1 MVPRYP
7 KMKVPQKW
15 DPHTIRR
22 VPKES
27 SGAHLDSGDTLNE
40 AKGITNKLHAANTA
54 QVNNTSTSILALSR
68 IQHLVNVFKVYLPL
82 VAAVIELLINKELK
96 VPALDMSTATV
107 EKGSQQEV
115 SIDIEP
121 GKVSDCQNRD
131 SKVVISWS
139 IIFRLAFQS
148 LGVVYGDLGTSPM
161 YVFSSTFP
169 NGVKHE
175 DDILGVLCLIFYTIT
190 IIPLINYVFIVLHAN
205 DNGNGGTFALY
216 SLICRYVKVGL
227 IPNQQAEDSNVS
239 NFNLVLPGNGRRQR
253 RADAFK
259 SKLENNQFAKLS
271 LLLAALLGTSMVIGD
286 GILTP
291 CISVLSA
298 VGGIKQAA
306 TSLTDDKIMWISTAI
321 VVCLFTFQ
329 RLGTAIVGYS
339 FAPIM
344 CVWYILIG
352 AIGFYNIVKIDPTVI
367 KAMNPWYIIDY
378 FRRNKKEAWISLGGT
393 VLSITGSEALFAAV
407 GHFTVRSV
415 QVCTCTIVYPAI
427 VLCYFG
433 QAAVLHHHPEYV
445 KDSFYKSLP
454 GPLYWPMFVVAVL
467 AAIIASQAL
476 ISGAFSVIQQSLAMG
491 CFPRVKV
498 MHTSAKYEGQV
509 FIPEINYLLM
519 LACVGV
525 TLGFKTTE
533 KMGNA
538 YELIYLSSVMYKF
551 DQGGYLPLVFS
562 AILMTVMYVWNN
574 VYRRKYYYELK
585 NKVSPQTLKEI
596 AANTSLCRIP
606 GLAMFHS
613 ELVHGVSPIFKQYVA
628 NVPALHSV
636 LVFVSMKS
644 LPISKVPREERFIFR
659 RVEPKGLNIFRCVA
673 RYGYTD
679 IQDMDGPLELVL
691 VEKLKEFIRDYRS
704 YQMITNGEENPEA
717 GTVESL
723 AEHEDIIQEEKIEE
737 SMEREIETVEKACR
751 AGVVHLIGESEVVAA
766 EGAGIGTRV
775 MINYAYNFMKR
786 NLRQYNKVYDHIP
799 HKNMLKVVSWSIIL
813 QLAFQSM
820 GVVYGDIGTSPLYV
834 LSSTFPDG
842 IKHADDIL
850 GALSLIFYTIT
861 LIPLFNYIFIVL
873 RANDNGDGGTF
884 ALYSLICRHAK
895 VGLIPSEQA
904 EDCDVS
910 NYQIE
915 LPNDSRG
922 TRRASKLKSILEN
935 SHFAKLFLLFVTL
948 LGTSMVI
955 GDGILTPSISVLSA
969 VGGIKEATSAITE
982 DWIVWISVAVL
993 VGLFTFQKLGTEKV
1007 GYTFAPIISVWFV
1020 LIGGIGAYNV
1030 IKFEPTMIRAVNP
1043 WYIIDYFRRNKK
1055 DAWISLGGSS
1065 CVIFSSKI
1073 SGAEALFATVGHFTV
1088 RSIQISTCCVV
1099 YPAIILCYFGQA
1111 SVLHQHPE
1119 YVHDA
1124 FYKSIPGPVY
1134 WPMFVVAVLAAII
1147 ASQAMISGS
1156 FSIIQQSL
1164 ALGCFPRVKIMHTSA
1179 KYEGQVYIPE
1189 INYLLMLACVGI
1201 TLGFRTTE
1209 KIGNAY
1215 GIAVVFVMTLTSFLL
1230 VLVMII
1236 IWKLNILL
1244 IICYVLII
1252 GSVELAYLSSVLYK
1266 FDQGGYLPLAFAALL
1281 MTVMFVWNNVYR
1293 KKYYYELER
1302 KISPMRLK
1310 EIALDRNVYRIPG
1323 LAIFYSELVQG
1334 IPPIFEH
1341 YANNVP
1347 ALHSVLVFV
1356 SMKSLPISKVPLE
1369 ERFIFR
1375 RVEPKELNV
1384 FRCVARYGYTDVQN
1398 KEEERFESMLIEK
1411 LKEFIIEDNRFLQMT
1426 TEARK
1431 NIVEADSEDLAEQ
1444 QQADEDVIQE
1454 EYGEEAMA
1462 REIERVDR
1470 AWQDGVVHLLG
1481 ENEVVA
1487 AEGAGILKR
1496 LTINYAF
1503 NFLKK
1508 NLRQYDKVFDHIPHK
1523 SMLKVGMTYEL

>member
-1 MVPRYP
+1 M
-7 KMKVPQKW
+7 
-15 DPHTIRR
+15 
-22 VPKES
+22 
-27 SGAHLDSGDTLNE
+27 SGDEVKDHTEESLHDVASQAFEGKKNSHS
-40 AKGITNKLHAANTA
+40 KLRRYD
-54 QVNNTSTSILALSR
+54 S
-68 IQHLVNVFKVYLPL
+68 
-82 VAAVIELLINKELK
+82 
-96 VPALDMSTATV
+96 LDMES
-107 EKGSQQEV
+107 GIV
-115 SIDIEP
+115 S
-121 GKVSDCQNRD
+121 GHQRHG
-131 SKVVISWS
+131 SKVLNWS
-139 IIFRLAFQS
+139 IILQLAFQS
-148 LGVVYGDLGTSPM
+148 IGVVYGDLGTSPL
-161 YVFSSTFP
+161 YVFPGTFQ
-169 NGVKHE
+169 NGVKNA
-175 DDILGVLCLIFYTIT
+175 DDIMGAVSLIFYTVT
-190 IIPLINYVFIVLHAN
+190 LIPLVNYVFIVLRAT
-205 DNGNGGTFALY
+205 DRGDGGTFALY

-227 IPNQQAEDSNVS
+227 IPNQQTEDSNVS
-239 NFNLVLPGNGRRQR
+239 NFNLVLPGNGRRLR

-259 SKLENNQFAKLS
+259 SKLENSQFAKLS

-306 TSLTDDKIMWISTAI
+306 SSLTDDKIMWISTAI
-321 VVCLFTFQ
+321 LVCLFTFQ

-344 CVWYILIG
+344 CVWYVFIG

-367 KAMNPWYIIDY
+367 KAVNPWYIIDY

-415 QVCTCTIVYPAI
+415 QICTCTIVYPAI

-445 KDSFYKSLP
+445 KDSFYKSVP

-538 YELIYLSSVMYKF
+538 YGIAVVFVMTLTSILLVLVMIIIWKSNLFFIISYVLIIGSIELIYLSSVMYKF
-551 DQGGYLPLVFS
+551 DQGGYLPLAFS

-596 AANTSLCRIP
+596 AADTSLCRIP

-613 ELVHGVSPIFKQYVA
+613 ELVHGVPPIFKQYVA

-636 LVFVSMKS
+636 LVFVSLKS
-644 LPISKVPREERFIFR
+644 LPISKVPSEERFIFR
-659 RVEPKGLNIFRCVA
+659 RVEPNGLNIFRCVA

-679 IQDMDGPLELVL
+679 VQDMDGPLELVL
-691 VEKLKEFIRDYRS
+691 VEKLKEFIRDYSS
-704 YQMITNGEENPEA
+704 YQMITNGKEIPEA

-737 SMEREIETVEKACR
+737 SMEREVETVEKACR

-786 NLRQYNKVYDHIP
+786 NLRQYNKVYDHIS
-799 HKNMLKVVSWSIIL
+799 HK
-813 QLAFQSM
+813 
-820 GVVYGDIGTSPLYV
+820 SP
-834 LSSTFPDG
+834 
-842 IKHADDIL
+842 
-850 GALSLIFYTIT
+850 
-861 LIPLFNYIFIVL
+861 
-873 RANDNGDGGTF
+873 
-884 ALYSLICRHAK
+884 
-895 VGLIPSEQA
+895 
-904 EDCDVS
+904 
-910 NYQIE
+910 
-915 LPNDSRG
+915 
-922 TRRASKLKSILEN
+922 
-935 SHFAKLFLLFVTL
+935 
-948 LGTSMVI
+948 M
-955 GDGILTPSISVLSA
+955 
-969 VGGIKEATSAITE
+969 
-982 DWIVWISVAVL
+982 
-993 VGLFTFQKLGTEKV
+993 
-1007 GYTFAPIISVWFV
+1007 
-1020 LIGGIGAYNV
+1020 
-1030 IKFEPTMIRAVNP
+1030 
-1043 WYIIDYFRRNKK
+1043 
-1055 DAWISLGGSS
+1055 
-1065 CVIFSSKI
+1065 
-1073 SGAEALFATVGHFTV
+1073 
-1088 RSIQISTCCVV
+1088 
-1099 YPAIILCYFGQA
+1099 
-1111 SVLHQHPE
+1111 
-1119 YVHDA
+1119 
-1124 FYKSIPGPVY
+1124 Y

-1164 ALGCFPRVKIMHTSA
+1164 ALGCFPRVKVMYTSA

-1236 IWKLNILL
+1236 IWKSNIFL
-1244 IICYVLII
+1244 IISYVLII

-1302 KISPMRLK
+1302 KISPKRLK
-1310 EIALDRNVYRIPG
+1310 EIALDRNMYKIPG
-1323 LAIFYSELVQG
+1323 LAMFYSELVQG
-1334 IPPIFEH
+1334 IPPIFQH
-1341 YANNVP
+1341 YAANVH
-1347 ALHSVLVFV
+1347 ALHSVMVFV
-1356 SMKSLPISKVPLE
+1356 SMKSLPISKVSLE

-1375 RVEPKELNV
+1375 RVEPKKLNV

-1398 KEEERFESMLIEK
+1398 KEEEHFESMLIEK
-1411 LKEFIIEDNRFLQMT
+1411 LKEFITEDNRFHQMT

-1431 NIVEADSEDLAEQ
+1431 YIVEADSEDLAEEEEQ
-1444 QQADEDVIQE
+1444 QQAEEDVTQE

-1496 LTINYAF
+1496 LMINYAF
-1503 NFLKK
+1503 NFLKQ